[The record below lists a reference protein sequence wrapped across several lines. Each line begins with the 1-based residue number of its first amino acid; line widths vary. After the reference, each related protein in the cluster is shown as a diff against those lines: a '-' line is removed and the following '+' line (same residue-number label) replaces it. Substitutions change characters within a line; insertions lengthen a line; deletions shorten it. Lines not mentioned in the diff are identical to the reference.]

1 MVFLFYR
8 RNFKMNNQHWVHSP
22 LVSTLS
28 IGKFNSIYSA
38 APFKASRLG
47 NFEEVRSK
55 NNTTTKHRP
64 AVILNLKKL
73 FYPQDQ
79 GKYLS

>member
-1 MVFLFYR
+1 
-8 RNFKMNNQHWVHSP
+8 MNNQHWVHSP

-47 NFEEVRSK
+47 NFEEVRGK
-55 NNTTTKHRP
+55 NNTTTKPAGRHFEFKEVIDWAFDFEEAVLVLSSRP
-64 AVILNLKKL
+64 R
-73 FYPQDQ
+73 
-79 GKYLS
+79 